1 MSADTATQPINT
13 ANAGKDADPIPL
25 TKVDSAVQGLSSSPT
40 DEKKTMGHRR
50 TSSSAPGVWNIND
63 LEKEGKELEIAK
75 ETQKLNW
82 RINKSPMTL
91 EDPEKGFL
99 KKSLTTPPVK
109 KIDLHFPLG
118 LEVTA
123 RNMKGVTIKDAVDAI
138 YKQFRKKADDEL
150 ETPVLAGFEW
160 DKDESWTRLIV
171 HCKKEG
177 APQPKKKSKKAGK
190 EGEEL

>member
-1 MSADTATQPINT
+1 MSADA
-13 ANAGKDADPIPL
+13 PL
-25 TKVDSAVQGLSSSPT
+25 SKVDSAVQGMASSPT
-40 DEKKTMGHRR
+40 KEAAPKEKRR
-50 TSSSAPGVWNIND
+50 ASSSVPGVYNILD
-63 LEKEGKELEIAK
+63 LEEQGKEILIAK

-82 RINKSPMTL
+82 RINKSPMGL
-91 EDPEKGFL
+91 EEPEKSAL
-99 KKSLTTPPVK
+99 KKMLTEPPVK

-123 RNMKGVTIKDAVDAI
+123 RNLKGVTIKDALDAI

-160 DKDESWTRLIV
+160 DKEESWTRLIV

-177 APQPKKKSKKAGK
+177 APQPKKKSKKAGV
-190 EGEEL
+190 EGDEL